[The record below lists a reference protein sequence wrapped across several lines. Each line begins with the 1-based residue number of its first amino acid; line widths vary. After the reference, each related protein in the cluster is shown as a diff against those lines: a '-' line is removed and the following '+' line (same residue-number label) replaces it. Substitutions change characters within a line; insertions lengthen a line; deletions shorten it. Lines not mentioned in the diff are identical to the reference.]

1 MIKTINISE
10 DNNNLYNY
18 LSSAI
23 TPRPIAFV
31 STTDNNGN
39 SNLSPFS
46 FFNVFS
52 VNPPIIIF
60 SPVTSIQQGTNKHT
74 LDNILKNKEC
84 VVAMVNEK
92 IGQQM
97 SLTSCNFD
105 KGVNEFK
112 KAGFTEVKSDSIAP
126 SRVKE
131 APINFE
137 CKVNEVIVLG
147 EKSGAGNLV
156 LAEIIKIHIDYK
168 VLDDKENIDP
178 FKLNIISRY
187 GGDWYG
193 KTTNES
199 LYKIKK
205 PLSKIGIG
213 FDNLPKQIKESK
225 TLNGSDLAVLA
236 SSEKIPQKKKTDK
249 YEDMSLKEKH
259 ILAKDFL
266 SQDKIEEAWQ
276 ILL

>member
-18 LSSAI
+18 LASAI

-31 STTDNNGN
+31 STIDNNGN

-60 SPVTSIQQGTNKHT
+60 SPVTSIRQGTNKHT
-74 LDNILKNKEC
+74 LDNIIKNREC

-97 SLTSCNFD
+97 SLSSCNFD

-147 EKSGAGNLV
+147 EKAGAGNLV

-225 TLNGSDLAVLA
+225 ILNGSDLAILA
-236 SSEKIPQKKKTDK
+236 SSEKIPKKKKTDE
-249 YEDMSLKEKH
+249 YEDISLKEKH

-266 SQDKIEEAWQ
+266 SQNKIEEAWQ

>member
-1 MIKTINISE
+1 MIKTINVSE
-10 DNNNLYNY
+10 ENNNLYNY

-31 STTDNNGN
+31 STIDNNGN

-60 SPVTSIQQGTNKHT
+60 SPVTSIRQGTNKHT
-74 LDNILKNKEC
+74 LDNIIKNREC

-97 SLTSCNFD
+97 SLSSCNFD

-112 KAGFTEVKSDSIAP
+112 KAGFTEVKSESIAP

-147 EKSGAGNLV
+147 EKAGAGNLV

-168 VLDDKENIDP
+168 VLDDSGNIDP

-205 PLSKIGIG
+205 PLSKIGLG

-225 TLNGSDLAVLA
+225 ILKGSDLAILA
-236 SSEKIPQKKKTDK
+236 SSEKIPQKKRTEKYRDK
-249 YEDMSLKEKH
+249 SLKEKH
-259 ILAKDFL
+259 ILAKEFL
-266 SQDKIEEAWQ
+266 SQNKIEEAWQ